1 MYWYETESVSD
12 PIICNNSSSNCSK
25 SSSTSHGN
33 PLILQSTHPILDS
46 LNIYTSNLNDKS
58 FDAIFLKHV
67 SSEVNCVLIDNN
79 ININLEKWG
88 GRRKKEL
95 IRIISFGHLKYNK
108 FK

>member
-1 MYWYETESVSD
+1 MYWYETESVYD

-33 PLILQSTHPILDS
+33 PLILQSIHPILDS

-58 FDAIFLKHV
+58 FDAIFLKRV
-67 SSEVNCVLIDNN
+67 LSEVNCVLIDNN

-88 GRRKKEL
+88 GRGKKEL
-95 IRIISFGHLKYNK
+95 IRIISFGHLKYNR